1 MSRDPRFWSIA
12 LLMFLSV
19 GVDANTGLTQAEI
32 PDGLRPWVPWVLHGQ
47 EYMRCPVLAP
57 ESAGKTGFACAWPGE
72 LSLSVSSTGGRFSQS
87 WQLLAPDWVLLPGDD
102 KNWPQAVAAD
112 GREVPVVP
120 RGGRPAIYLEI
131 GTHKVTGVFRWSARP
146 ANLAVPEYTALLS
159 LEVDKQP
166 VAFPERNGNGLWLGQ
181 RGGVEQAAETAEFK
195 VFRLLQDGSPML
207 LTTRLS
213 LRVSGKAR
221 EEVLGTALPSGFV
234 PMDLTSPLPARI
246 EADGSLRVQL
256 RPGTWDLQYLARATS
271 DPARLALPQARAKWP
286 AQEIWTYVPDTV
298 LRESR
303 LLGFEPVDDEQVGV
317 PADWRG
323 GASGVVGADSRL
335 SIEERG
341 RGQADRLGNRLTLN
355 RTLYLDFEG
364 LGFTALDEIYGQV
377 RQDWRLD
384 TRAPFELQKAR
395 SGQDDLLVT
404 TGAEPSSRGVEVR
417 DAVLQLSTVSR
428 FQGSHTDMPVT
439 GWTQDFDQV
448 SALLQLPPGYHLL
461 AAPGVDVAGGAW
473 INGWTLMDL
482 FLVLLVSVA
491 LSRLMGRPVGVLAIV
506 VLVLLHQWMPAITW
520 ALLNLVIATAIFGV
534 APEGRLRYLARRY
547 QLLGMAILILLV
559 LPFTGDLAI
568 KALYPQLER
577 GGLVGD
583 NYSAARYALEQS
595 LQVQDMAYE
604 VASEEMAVTPSLA
617 KGESRRRVLAASPPP
632 ARYAPGLLV
641 QTGPGVPR
649 WNWNQYAMNWGGPVD
664 AQRTFSLVISPPWVT
679 FLWRLLGIVGLL
691 GLTGLLLRRCVPS
704 SSGSSGLAGWLHKDK
719 TVGITASLAM
729 VLACCAL
736 AIPNAARA
744 EFPAPEL
751 LQELQ
756 QRLLE
761 RPDCEPACVEIP
773 SATVYAFP
781 GRLEIELSVHARAA
795 SLLALPDA
803 GAAWLPRQI
812 LLNGETRSF
821 ALLNKGIRYLLVPEG
836 VSRLVLK
843 GEVAAR
849 DLVELVFA
857 QQPRTLALQLE
868 GWEGAGLQDDRLTA
882 GTLQLIRKG
891 SEGSLAG
898 GLPAELAPEKYPA
911 FLRVTRTLTLGLEWS
926 VATNAQRL
934 APRRGAIS
942 VLIPLLPGEAV
953 VSRDQEVQ
961 DDTAVVNLAPDQQS
975 AGWSG
980 ALPAG
985 SGLSLEAG
993 TDVPWVETWRIAVGP
1008 QWRPHVSGVPVSA
1021 SNLAGWVM
1029 EYFPRPGESLEL
1041 TAVQPEAA
1049 PGATFAID
1057 RVNLSVQPGESTS
1070 NSELNVDWRSSR
1082 GGEHRL
1088 RLPSGAQLLGVSTD
1102 NVDISLSLQ
1111 DGELVL
1117 PVAPGAHSTR
1127 ITWSED
1133 RGVSAWWRSSEVDLG
1148 APASNLDLRVNIP
1161 ESRWVLGSFGP
1172 RLGPAVLYWG
1182 QFIVFLV
1189 AALVVSRL
1197 PYVPFPF
1204 RDWLLLGL
1212 GLSMVSWLT
1221 LVLFAAWAFAM
1232 AWRSRCDD
1240 LRQLKSADS
1249 TQTVLAVVTV
1259 IAIGGVVAAIPEAL
1273 LGQPDMQIRGWSSQG
1288 NLLAWFQDQTTSTM
1302 PALSVISLSMW
1313 VYKAVMLAW
1322 ALWLSVALVRWL
1334 RWAWGAWTRGG
1345 HWLGRVAKK
1354 PRPARAS
1361 GTHADAPGKDSK
1373 S

>member
-1 MSRDPRFWSIA
+1 
-12 LLMFLSV
+12 MFLSL
-19 GVDANTGLTQAEI
+19 GADAKTGLTQLEI
-32 PDGLRPWVPWVLHGQ
+32 PDELRPWVPWVLHGQ
-47 EYMRCPVLAP
+47 ETMHCPLLAP
-57 ESAGKTGFACAWPGE
+57 RAAEKPGFACAWPGE
-72 LSLSVSSTGGRFSQS
+72 LTLSVNSGGGRFSQS
-87 WQLLAPDWVLLPGDD
+87 WRLLAPDWVLLPGDD
-102 KNWPQAVAAD
+102 KTWPQAVAAG
-112 GREVPVVP
+112 GREVPVVS

-131 GTHKVTGVFRWSARP
+131 GTHKVTGVFHWSARP
-146 ANLAVPEYTALLS
+146 ANLAVPEYTALVS
-159 LEVDKQP
+159 LEVDNQP

-181 RGGVEQAAETAEFK
+181 RGGVEKAAETAEFK

-221 EEVLGTALPSGFV
+221 EEVLGTALPAGFI

-256 RPGTWDLQYLARATS
+256 RPGTWDLQYLARATA
-271 DPARLALPQARAKWP
+271 DPAELALPQARAKWP

-303 LLGFEPVDDEQVGV
+303 LLGSEPVDDEQVGV

-323 GASGVVGADSRL
+323 GASGVVGADSHL
-335 SIEERG
+335 TIEERA
-341 RGQADRLGNRLTLN
+341 RGQSDRMGNRLSLN

-364 LGFTALDEIYGQV
+364 DGFTALDEIHGQM

-384 TRAPFELQKAR
+384 TRAPFELQHAR

-404 TGAEPSSRGVEVR
+404 AGAEPSSKGVEVR
-417 DAVLQLSTVSR
+417 DAALQLSAVSR
-428 FQGSHTDMPVT
+428 LGGPRSDMPVT

-461 AAPGVDVAGGAW
+461 AAPGVDAAGGAW
-473 INGWTLMDL
+473 VNGWTLMDL

-520 ALLNLVIATAIFGV
+520 ALLNLVIATAVFGV
-534 APEGRLRYLARRY
+534 APEGRLRNLARRY
-547 QLLGMAILILLV
+547 QLLGMAILVLLV

-577 GGLVGD
+577 GGLAQEV
-583 NYSAARYALEQS
+583 YPEARYALERS

-604 VASEEMAVTPSLA
+604 VASEEMAVTSSLA
-617 KGESRRRVLAASPPP
+617 QSELKRRGPAAPPPP

-649 WNWNQYAMNWGGPVD
+649 WNWNQYALNWGGPVD
-664 AQRTFSLVISPPWVT
+664 AQRTFSLVVSPPWVT
-679 FLWRLLGIVGLL
+679 FLWRLLGILGLL
-691 GLTGLLLRRCVPS
+691 GLTGLLMRRCMPS
-704 SSGSSGLAGWLHKDK
+704 SGALPGASSGLGAWLHKAR
-719 TVGITASLAM
+719 THGLSTGL
-729 VLACCAL
+729 VLVMACSAL
-736 AIPNAARA
+736 ATPEAARA
-744 EFPAPEL
+744 EFPGPEL
-751 LQELQ
+751 LKELQ

-773 SATVYAFP
+773 SATVHALP
-781 GRLEIELSVHARAA
+781 GHLEIGLSVHAQAG

-812 LLNGETRSF
+812 LLNGEPQSF
-821 ALLNKGIRYLLVPEG
+821 ALLNNGIRYLLVPEG
-836 VSRLVLK
+836 VSKLVLK
-843 GEVAAR
+843 GEMSAR

-857 QQPRTLALQLE
+857 QRPRALALQLE
-868 GWEGAGLQDDRLTA
+868 GWEAAGLQDDQLTA

-891 SEGSLAG
+891 SEGSLLD
-898 GLPAELAPEKYPA
+898 GLSAELAPEKYPA

-926 VATNAQRL
+926 VATEARRL
-934 APRRGAIS
+934 APGRGAIS

-953 VSRDQEVQ
+953 VSRDQEVK
-961 DDTAVVNLAPDQQS
+961 DDTAVVNLAPDQAS
-975 AGWSG
+975 AGWLG

-985 SGLSLEAG
+985 VGLSLLAG
-993 TDVPWVETWRIAVGP
+993 ADVPWVETWRIAVGP
-1008 QWRPHVSGVPVSA
+1008 QWRPGVSGVPVSA

-1029 EYFPRPGESLEL
+1029 EYYPRPGESLEL
-1041 TAVQPEAA
+1041 SAVQPEAA

-1057 RVNLSVQPGESTS
+1057 HVSLSVQPGESTS
-1070 NSELNVDWRSSR
+1070 NNELNLEWRSSR
-1082 GGEHRL
+1082 GGEHRI
-1088 RLPSGAQLLGVSTD
+1088 RLPSDALLLGVSTD
-1102 NVDISLSLQ
+1102 NVDVSLSLQ

-1127 ITWSED
+1127 IVWSEE
-1133 RGVSAWWRSSEVDLG
+1133 RGVSAWWHSSAVDLG
-1148 APASNLDLRVNIP
+1148 APASNLDLRVNLP

-1182 QFIVFLV
+1182 QFIVFLM

-1197 PYVPFPF
+1197 PHAPFPF

-1212 GLSMVSWLT
+1212 GLSMVSWIT
-1221 LVLFAAWAFAM
+1221 LVLFVAWAFAM
-1232 AWRSRCDD
+1232 AWRTRCDD

-1249 TQTVLAVVTV
+1249 TQAVLAVVTV
-1259 IAIGGVVAAIPEAL
+1259 IAIGSVVAAIPEAL
-1273 LGQPDMQIRGWSSQG
+1273 LGQPDMQIRGWYSQG
-1288 NLLAWFQDQTTSTM
+1288 NLLAWFQDQTTSAV

-1345 HWLGRVAKK
+1345 HWLGRVARTAKV
-1354 PRPARAS
+1354 ARDS
-1361 GTHADAPGKDSK
+1361 GTVSDVSGQDSEP
-1373 S
+1373 